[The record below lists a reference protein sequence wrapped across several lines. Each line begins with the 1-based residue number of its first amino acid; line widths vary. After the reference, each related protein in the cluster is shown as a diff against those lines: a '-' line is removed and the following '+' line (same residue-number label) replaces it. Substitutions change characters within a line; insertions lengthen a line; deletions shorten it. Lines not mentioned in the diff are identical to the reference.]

1 MGKVMMMVYQLMLLL
16 LLQWNNYLARLK
28 GLAKKKLNRLP
39 PLFFS
44 LFLLQRNTLKEEMF
58 HSHREKVYIEIRKG
72 EIEG

>member
-44 LFLLQRNTLKEEMF
+44 LFLLQAVSAALLKAATKD
-58 HSHREKVYIEIRKG
+58 SQQLA
-72 EIEG
+72 

>member
-39 PLFFS
+39 PLFFF
-44 LFLLQRNTLKEEMF
+44 LFLLQRNTFKEEMF
-58 HSHREKVYIEIRKG
+58 HSQGVVNIEIRKG